1 MQKSGRF
8 LIQSNQNHNVVEK
21 SWSNGKIDKGDTPTI
36 TTNDKLY
43 ARVKQDGVKKGGK
56 KKGSTEYKWQALP
69 VSGIKG
75 EKVTIASSNK
85 VTAWGVNSKQDV
97 KMVQIQ
103 SDNLG
108 PYFGGTTLYIP
119 EKYLQGFDTG
129 GYTGEWVNGSAHDNG
144 RLALLHQKEIVL
156 NESDTSNLV
165 KSIGMLRDMSGL
177 LKSLDNSRNEL
188 FSRFMIAESRFTASA
203 APKDEKATVQ
213 QNVTINADFPNAN
226 NAIEI
231 ERALNNVMST
241 AWQQVGEL

>member
-1 MQKSGRF
+1 M
-8 LIQSNQNHNVVEK
+8 
-21 SWSNGKIDKGDTPTI
+21 
-36 TTNDKLY
+36 
-43 ARVKQDGVKKGGK
+43 
-56 KKGSTEYKWQALP
+56 
-69 VSGIKG
+69 
-75 EKVTIASSNK
+75 TIASSNK

-119 EKYLQGFDTG
+119 EMYLQGFDTG

-156 NESDTSNLV
+156 NESDTSNLL

-177 LKSLDNSRNEL
+177 LTSLDNSRNEL
-188 FSRFMIAESRFTASA
+188 FSRFMMAESRFTTPA

-213 QNVTINADFPNAN
+213 QNVVINADFPNAN